1 MNRILFT
8 IQIYV
13 FIVDLYYLCKS
24 MNENTLTIQDA
35 YLRVTLRDF
44 RIIVR
49 NMLIVF
55 PALSGLIGIVYSL
68 INRNAWYL
76 ANFLIV
82 GLGAVVAITLVVGG
96 LTLLFRLPRILTPPV
111 YSFYKEGEDFVCEKD
126 GKRLVQAPADSV
138 RYVFR
143 TPPVADPREVR
154 GAHALAVVF
163 NLFANNHR
171 QPYFQY
177 GSQPAF
183 GEKRGLGLRFTDTAG
198 NSKMVRIPTEYFLP
212 EDVTRLYDFVKRVI
226 PYDKTKSKT
235 DKMSVVDRWHS
246 N

>member
-1 MNRILFT
+1 MN
-8 IQIYV
+8 
-13 FIVDLYYLCKS
+13 D
-24 MNENTLTIQDA
+24 NTLTIRDA

-49 NMLIVF
+49 NMLILF
-55 PALSGLIGIVYSL
+55 AGFSALIGAIYSL

-82 GLGAVVAITLVVGG
+82 GVGLVLAITLVVGG

-111 YSFYKEGEDFVCEKD
+111 YSFYKEGEDFVCEKN
-126 GKRLVQAPADSV
+126 GRRLVQAPADRV
-138 RYVFR
+138 GYVFH
-143 TPPVADPREVR
+143 TLPVADRREVR
-154 GAHALAVVF
+154 GAHVLAAVF

-171 QPYFQY
+171 QPDFQY

-183 GEKRGLGLRFTDTAG
+183 GEKRGLALFFPGADGKPRR
-198 NSKMVRIPTEYFLP
+198 VRIPVEYFLP
-212 EDVTRLYDFVKRVI
+212 EDVTRLHAFILQAI
-226 PYDKTKSKT
+226 PCEKKKPDT
-235 DKMSVVDRWHS
+235 DNLSVWDRWHS